1 MNALAK
7 LMNSILFQTD
17 HSGMLTDSES
27 ETSSDSEK
35 NCLTIGEFMNNLYT
49 QENIIKYKDSE
60 YENSEISESE
70 YEYHRP
76 RIVSLE
82 GNIGAGKTTI
92 MDTLKEKYANDPRFL
107 FVEEPVQMWEQICDK
122 SGKNM
127 IKKYYENPIKYAFAF
142 QIMAFQT
149 RLQLLKEAIAY
160 AAEYEE
166 VTTIVMERSLDAD
179 YHIFAKMLAEEG
191 VMEDVEHEIYVQ
203 MSTEALKEYGVDGI
217 IWLDTDYEE
226 CFRRVAKR
234 AREGE
239 EALEMRY
246 LRKCSEYHV
255 EWLGADSGFVCR
267 VDGSDEVDLER
278 ICRYLE

>member
-1 MNALAK
+1 
-7 LMNSILFQTD
+7 
-17 HSGMLTDSES
+17 
-27 ETSSDSEK
+27 
-35 NCLTIGEFMNNLYT
+35 
-49 QENIIKYKDSE
+49 
-60 YENSEISESE
+60 
-70 YEYHRP
+70 
-76 RIVSLE
+76 
-82 GNIGAGKTTI
+82 
-92 MDTLKEKYANDPRFL
+92 
-107 FVEEPVQMWEQICDK
+107 MWEKICDK

-127 IKKYYENPIKYAFAF
+127 IKKYYENPIRYAFTF

-160 AAEYEE
+160 SDS

-203 MSTEALKEYGVDGI
+203 MSKEALKEYGVDGI

>member
-70 YEYHRP
+70 SEYEYHRP

-92 MDTLKEKYANDPRFL
+92 MDTLKEIYANDPRFL
-107 FVEEPVQMWEQICDK
+107 FVEEPVQMWEKICDK

-160 AAEYEE
+160 SDS

-226 CFRRVAKR
+226 CFRRVGKR